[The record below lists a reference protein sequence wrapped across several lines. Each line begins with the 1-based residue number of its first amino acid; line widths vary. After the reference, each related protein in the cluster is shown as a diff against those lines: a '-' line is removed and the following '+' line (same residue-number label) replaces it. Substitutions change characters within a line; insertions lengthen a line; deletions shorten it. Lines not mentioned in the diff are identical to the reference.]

1 MSSTTAAGLSG
12 ALPASITDE
21 LLRRLTARVP
31 SSTGETWKLHE
42 VCTGEVL
49 AALPQSSEADV
60 AAAFARAR
68 DAQAVWAQWPLRRRL
83 AVFRRFHQLLVERND
98 TIVDLIQAES
108 GKARRMAFEETV
120 DPLMVMNYYLKRA
133 PKLLRP
139 VRRSGPVPVVSSST
153 EIRQPKGVVGI
164 IAPWNF
170 PFATGISDA
179 IPALMAGNGVVLKPD
194 NKTALSPLYGVELL
208 YEAGLPEGLFQ
219 VVCGEGAVTG
229 PPVIDHANYVMF
241 TGSTATGRFI
251 GQRAGQNLI
260 GCCLELGGKNPMVV
274 MPDAN
279 LDELVPGA
287 LDAVFRNTG
296 QVCMHVERIYLPDAL
311 YDAFKERFVAA
322 VGALRLG
329 PSYDFGPQVGSLISP
344 EHLERVAAHV
354 EDARAKGAMVLV
366 GGRARPDLGPA
377 FYEPTVLEGVRQD
390 MLAGS
395 CETFG
400 PVVALHRYSTVDE
413 AVAAANDTDY
423 GLSASVWGTDLDA
436 AAAVGRRIQS
446 GNVSINEGFAAAYA
460 AKGTPSGGVKQSGVG
475 ARHGDQGLLKYTD
488 VQNLAVLKKQV
499 MAAPED
505 PAAFAKQRRTTLRA
519 MTLMRRL
526 AR

>member
-1 MSSTTAAGLSG
+1 MRTAAT
-12 ALPASITDE
+12 ATRLPASITDE
-21 LLRRLTARVP
+21 LLARLTARVP
-31 SSTGETWKLHE
+31 SSTGETWKLTE
-42 VCTGEVL
+42 VYSGEVL
-49 AALPQSSEADV
+49 TALPQSSPSDV
-60 AAAFARAR
+60 AEAFAAARRAQR
-68 DAQAVWAQWPLRRRL
+68 EWATWSVARRL
-83 AVFRRFHQLLVERND
+83 KVVRRFHRLLVERNE
-98 TIVDLIQAES
+98 TVVDLIQAES
-108 GKARRMAFEETV
+108 GKARRMAFEETC
-120 DPLMVMNYYLKRA
+120 DPMMVAAYYLKRA

-139 VRRSGPVPVVSSST
+139 VRRAGPVPVVSSST

-179 IPALMAGNGVVLKPD
+179 IPALIAGNGVVLKPD
-194 NKTALSPLYGVELL
+194 NKTALSPLYGVELFA
-208 YEAGLPEGLFQ
+208 EAGLPEGLFQ
-219 VVCGEGAVTG
+219 VVCGEGAATG
-229 PPVIDHANYVMF
+229 PSVIDHANYVMF
-241 TGSTATGRFI
+241 TGSTETGRFI
-251 GQRAGQNLI
+251 GARAGQNLI

-274 MPDAN
+274 MPDAD

-311 YDAFKERFVAA
+311 YDGFRDRFVAA
-322 VGALRLG
+322 AGSLRVGA
-329 PSYDFGPQVGSLISP
+329 SYDFEPQVGSLISTD
-344 EHLERVAAHV
+344 HLERVASHV
-354 EDARAKGAMVLV
+354 EDARAKGATVLL

-377 FYEPTVLEGVRQD
+377 FYEPTILEGVTRD

-400 PVVALHRYSTVDE
+400 PVVALHRYTDLDE
-413 AVAAANDTDY
+413 AVALANDTDY

-436 AAAVGRRIQS
+436 AAAVGRRIQA
-446 GNVSINEGFAAAYA
+446 GNVSVNEGFAAAYA
-460 AKGTPSGGVKQSGVG
+460 SKGTPSGGVKQSGVG

-499 MAAPED
+499 MSAPPD
-505 PAAFAKQRRTTLRA
+505 KPYGRHARTTLRT
-519 MTLMRRL
+519 MSLMRRL